1 VKKKYRV
8 VLSAEERSRLN
19 SLIKKGKASAYQ
31 IRHAHILLKA
41 DEKGPAW
48 GDGPIA
54 EAFNVTVPTVE
65 NIRRRFVEQ
74 GIEAA
79 LTRKEQERPS
89 TEPLFDGEKE
99 ARLIALSCSTPPEG
113 YGRWTLRLLA
123 DKVVELE
130 IVPKAS
136 YETIRRTLK
145 KMSSSRICAGR
156 G

>member
-1 VKKKYRV
+1 MKKKYRV
-8 VLSAEERSRLN
+8 VLSDEERSRLN
-19 SLIKKGKASAYQ
+19 ALIKKGKASAYQ

-41 DEKGPAW
+41 DERGPAW

-65 NIRRRFVEQ
+65 RIRRRFVEQ

-79 LTRKEQERPS
+79 LTRKEQQTPR
-89 TEPLFDGEKE
+89 TESIFDGEKE
-99 ARLIALSCSTPPEG
+99 ARLIALACGKAPEG
-113 YGRWTLRLLA
+113 YARWTLRLLA
-123 DKVVELE
+123 DKVVEMQ

-145 KMSSSRICAGR
+145 KTSLSRTCAGR